1 MFNARLS
8 SIPGR
13 LEPIENNTGRFIY
26 VDYAHTPDALA
37 NAVSALKEI
46 APARIIC
53 VFGCGGDRDKEKRP
67 LMGEIVSRLCDLSI
81 VTSDNPRTEN
91 PAAIIDQIL
100 PGVRRSDSLE
110 YTTNDLKT
118 GFKQK
123 GYAVEPDRRR
133 AIELGVLA
141 SRPEDAVLIAG
152 KGHETYQI
160 LGTSVVAFDDREEA
174 RKALDLISRNS
185 GSEQQTMDNSR

>member
-1 MFNARLS
+1 
-8 SIPGR
+8 
-13 LEPIENNTGRFIY
+13 
-26 VDYAHTPDALA
+26 
-37 NAVSALKEI
+37 
-46 APARIIC
+46 
-53 VFGCGGDRDKEKRP
+53 
-67 LMGEIVSRLCDLSI
+67 MGEIFSRLCDLSV

-91 PAAIIDQIL
+91 PTAIIDQIL

-110 YTTNDLKT
+110 YTTIDLKT
-118 GFKQK
+118 GFQQK

-174 RKALDLISRNS
+174 RKVLALIRQS
-185 GSEQQTMDNSR
+185 GSEQQTRDNGR